1 MKNAMQK
8 EPPKIEFPCQYSIRV
23 IGNASTH
30 FHTEVIE
37 IVKIHAP
44 GLDET
49 KVKVKPSGK
58 GNFSSVFLVI
68 EATGAEQLSR
78 LHDDL
83 KKHQAVKM
91 VI

>member
-1 MKNAMQK
+1 MQK

-23 IGNASTH
+23 IGNASQH
-30 FHTEVIE
+30 FHSEVIE

-44 GLDET
+44 DLDET

-58 GNFSSVFLVI
+58 GNFSSVYLVI
-68 EATGAEQLSR
+68 EATGVEQLSN
-78 LHDDL
+78 LHEDL
-83 KKHQAVKM
+83 KKHPAVKM